1 VPQRSEV
8 PEIAAGSTTEIKN
21 RVGRVAFYR
30 IEECRVVLADIV
42 VSRTVP
48 EGSCEPIVIRDR
60 RLAEMPEQR
69 ALIDRSGM
77 DHGRGVAAAKA
88 EIVWRDRE
96 YAEDQ
101 ENSRREFE
109 REMSAAADAREVN
122 RQKFDEAL
130 AQRQMDHSSKLARE
144 QLNTAQAAA
153 KAAKWAAWAAGIAAL
168 GAIGQLVVAI
178 VGSLLAE
185 P

>member
-1 VPQRSEV
+1 MDRSREFDDIGN
-8 PEIAAGSTTEIKN
+8 EYRSFTRLELEK
-21 RVGRVAFYR
+21 RV
-30 IEECRVVLADIV
+30 
-42 VSRTVP
+42 
-48 EGSCEPIVIRDR
+48 
-60 RLAEMPEQR
+60 
-69 ALIDRSGM
+69 LIDALGMGM
-77 DHGRGVAAAKA
+77 DQGRGPATAKA

-122 RQKFDEAL
+122 RQKFDEAV

-153 KAAKWAAWAAGIAAL
+153 KAAKWAH
-168 GAIGQLVVAI
+168 GQR
-178 VGSLLAE
+178 E
-185 P
+185 

>member
-1 VPQRSEV
+1 MRRGRRVDTGGVRVSAMERSREFDDIGD
-8 PEIAAGSTTEIKN
+8 E
-21 RVGRVAFYR
+21 YR
-30 IEECRVVLADIV
+30 GFT
-42 VSRTVP
+42 RT
-48 EGSCEPIVIRDR
+48 D
-60 RLAEMPEQR
+60 LEQR

-130 AQRQMDHSSKLARE
+130 AQRHMDHSSKLARE

-153 KAAKWAAWAAGIAAL
+153 KAAKWAH
-168 GAIGQLVVAI
+168 GQR
-178 VGSLLAE
+178 E
-185 P
+185 